1 MSLRPIRS
9 KRAGKRGYYRALRSR
24 QQWKPWK
31 GWTPAKAKNKA
42 LELFG
47 RKKFVLG
54 IIVLAVILGG
64 IGLYA
69 DPHNPLFHSYNSN
82 DPITFLYRESFAS
95 SNLSGFNCNRATYFQ
110 QASTKGIKLASDNNG
125 PAICMAK
132 SGVDLSLANG
142 KQLVVLFGTNL
153 TSTNNEAD
161 FFLTRNSTLVA
172 IGPDSNYNPADDR
185 NVAMLIKIFWQS
197 GTNCGSSNCN
207 FRVQL
212 FMQRE
217 PVALSQGQYFDCSG
231 GNGEGVCYADESVHS
246 SSLDAGFPETYFTIN
261 YTGGVG
267 ASANSGLTTLT
278 WGSSFAPTYQTFP
291 WLNLAGGNYY
301 VGYYVPKGTITATFV
316 ASFPAF
322 GKPNPCA
329 DAVTLCM
336 SLAASTTGG
345 VSTVTPNI
353 DTGGFFGPVIK
364 ALLNLGVFIL
374 NGILAFISF
383 VTPALQSA
391 LGVLESVMA
400 TILNFLGGLLGYPT
414 LGTDLLSFI
423 TGLFQFFFNVTYGL
437 PAAFANF
444 PTLFTDFLKWL
455 QIVFP
460 VITPAFTIASGI
472 LNVAVNGISQA
483 ITIFTIALQLVLFG
497 YAFILIFAYFMF
509 TGDDAV
515 GGLLTFLGTAQAIAF
530 RIINLIAVFVN
541 YGLDILTNVIGLIP
555 KPLVQMAAAKFPRL
569 PTLDSA
575 ASITIP
581 AMDRSEEHTSELLSV
596 WLWTVGFYFDVW
608 YESRNPAL
616 PGSLSSLVPSVATNM
631 QTLSS
636 LLPLLQTF
644 VLVSGGTVLF
654 WIVMRPLHVL
664 GADLGVFES
673 IGIGAG
679 SRGGAGPS
687 SFGISA
693 GKKHFQG
700 RLERV
705 TAKGKVGGSPEID
718 RSRTPEEQATS

>member
-95 SNLSGFNCNRATYFQ
+95 SNLSGFNC
-110 QASTKGIKLASDNNG
+110 
-125 PAICMAK
+125 
-132 SGVDLSLANG
+132 

-322 GKPNPCA
+322 GEPNPCA

-364 ALLNLGVFIL
+364 ALINLGVFIL

-400 TILNFLGGLLGYPT
+400 TILNFRGGLLGYPT
-414 LGTDLLSFI
+414 L
-423 TGLFQFFFNVTYGL
+423 
-437 PAAFANF
+437 
-444 PTLFTDFLKWL
+444 
-455 QIVFP
+455 
-460 VITPAFTIASGI
+460 
-472 LNVAVNGISQA
+472 
-483 ITIFTIALQLVLFG
+483 
-497 YAFILIFAYFMF
+497 
-509 TGDDAV
+509 
-515 GGLLTFLGTAQAIAF
+515 
-530 RIINLIAVFVN
+530 
-541 YGLDILTNVIGLIP
+541 
-555 KPLVQMAAAKFPRL
+555 
-569 PTLDSA
+569 
-575 ASITIP
+575 
-581 AMDRSEEHTSELLSV
+581 
-596 WLWTVGFYFDVW
+596 
-608 YESRNPAL
+608 
-616 PGSLSSLVPSVATNM
+616 
-631 QTLSS
+631 
-636 LLPLLQTF
+636 
-644 VLVSGGTVLF
+644 
-654 WIVMRPLHVL
+654 
-664 GADLGVFES
+664 
-673 IGIGAG
+673 
-679 SRGGAGPS
+679 
-687 SFGISA
+687 
-693 GKKHFQG
+693 
-700 RLERV
+700 
-705 TAKGKVGGSPEID
+705 
-718 RSRTPEEQATS
+718 